1 MVRRNLGLP
10 HRLISKNFN
19 CVIWVKTN
27 PPIEDLYAFKSLQY
41 DSIIA
46 RKIDSSKSEGL
57 YRVKSK
63 DKLPLYNYIGKP
75 SEKYFPFNYIKVITK
90 NDTLIIDNKNLLK
103 NINKKQ
109 KGNDYFIELN

>member
-1 MVRRNLGLP
+1 M
-10 HRLISKNFN
+10 
-19 CVIWVKTN
+19 T
-27 PPIEDLYAFKSLQY
+27 
-41 DSIIA
+41 
-46 RKIDSSKSEGL
+46 
-57 YRVKSK
+57 
-63 DKLPLYNYIGKP
+63 NYIGKP

>member
-1 MVRRNLGLP
+1 MDPKILNPDIQAFINKNIGQS
-10 HRLISKNFN
+10 ISKLALQKNPFPEVDWISILN
-19 CVIWVKTN
+19 QIEAKT
-27 PPIEDLYAFKSLQY
+27 
-41 DSIIA
+41 
-46 RKIDSSKSEGL
+46 
-57 YRVKSK
+57 KSK